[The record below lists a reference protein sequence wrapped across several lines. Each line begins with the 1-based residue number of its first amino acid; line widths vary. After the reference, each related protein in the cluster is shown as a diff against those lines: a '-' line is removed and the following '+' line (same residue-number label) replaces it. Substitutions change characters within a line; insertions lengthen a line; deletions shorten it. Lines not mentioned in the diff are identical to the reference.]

1 MGSLDRLL
9 KRVGP
14 EVSVT
19 GNGTGMSDVDDAEES
34 RLWAVLRENPN
45 DAAAFGRLAEAVR
58 RRAGEGRD
66 EADQQR
72 AADDAVWALAE
83 ELAHSGRAWYPL
95 LELARLSVHDDR
107 DAALRRLAT
116 ASDRDPS
123 GRALAKGLQMLRE
136 EHLPDAAL
144 GLGVGHWRPREHDL
158 EAGRHLVEAAVEA
171 GRKADARRHLDALGQ
186 HPDVGRVQILRAEL
200 ERRIAEEL
208 AKTGQ
213 IPVVDV
219 RESAAE
225 PKDVH
230 DLREIRDPTPTSG
243 LSILRV
249 FRRPRQ

>member
-9 KRVGP
+9 KRVEP
-14 EVSVT
+14 HASVMESGAEMT
-19 GNGTGMSDVDDAEES
+19 DVGDVEEA
-34 RLWAVLRENPN
+34 RLWSVLRQDPN
-45 DAAAFGRLAEAVR
+45 DEAAFVQLAEAVR
-58 RRAGEGRD
+58 RRAGEGHD

-107 DAALRRLAT
+107 EAALRRLAT

-136 EHLPDAAL
+136 EHLPDEAL

-158 EAGRHLVEAAVEA
+158 EAGRQLVEAAVEA
-171 GRKADARRHLDALGQ
+171 GRKADARRHLDALDQ

-213 IPVVDV
+213 VPVVDV
-219 RESAAE
+219 REEPVVSA
-225 PKDVH
+225 D
-230 DLREIRDPTPTSG
+230 IRDVREDKGPPTGSA
-243 LSILRV
+243 LNLLKV
-249 FRRPRQ
+249 FRRSRT